1 MESLSFAWTI
11 GQQAFDPSNLPL
23 VFGDRNEGH
32 FSKVMLLVIALG
44 AVSYWLMQRGVV
56 KSKPMLWTGV
66 GLFVLAALMSFA
78 AIPTD
83 LESIVRMCFCI
94 LGIGGGFGFIIAR
107 EPVHAA
113 LGFATAVLS
122 TCGVMF
128 MQYAYFVSA
137 ATMIVYAGATIIIFL
152 FVLMF
157 AQQTKLRVYDVELTR
172 PAVAAFI
179 GLSLLIAI
187 AWSVAGPEEIL
198 PIKLD
203 LTREKSLAARA
214 KDPERELP
222 PVPRPGITDEQVA
235 EFIPFKTSGLG
246 RAMYTDYL
254 LAVELAGTVLLVATI
269 GAIALAQKPDGGAS

>member
-1 MESLSFAWTI
+1 MDSPSFAWTI
-11 GQQAFDPSNLPL
+11 AQRTFDPTDLPY
-23 VFGDRNEGH
+23 VFGGRIEGH

-44 AVSYWLMQRGVV
+44 AIAYWLMQRGVV
-56 KSKPMLWTGV
+56 KSKPMALVGG
-66 GLFVLAALMSFA
+66 GLFVLAAIISFT

-83 LESIVRMCFCI
+83 LESIVRMCFC
-94 LGIGGGFGFIIAR
+94 LLAVGGGFGFLIAR

-172 PAVAAFI
+172 PAVAAI
-179 GLSLLIAI
+179 IATSLLVAI
-187 AWSVAGPEEIL
+187 AWSVAGPDEIL
-198 PIKLD
+198 PIRLD
-203 LTREKSLAARA
+203 LTRENSLAAVA
-214 KDPERELP
+214 SSPDHLP
-222 PVPRPGITDEQVA
+222 PVPRAGMSDKEVA
-235 EFIPFKTSGLG
+235 EFIPSKTSGLG

-269 GAIALAQKPDGGAS
+269 GAIALAQRPDGGAS

>member
-11 GQQAFDPSNLPL
+11 GQQAIDPTQLPL
-23 VFGDRNEGH
+23 VYGSRIEGH
-32 FSKVMLLVIALG
+32 FSRVMLIVIALG
-44 AVSYWLMQRGVV
+44 AVAYWLLQRGVV
-56 KSKPMLWTGV
+56 RSKPMAIAGGV
-66 GLFVLAALMSFA
+66 TFASAVLIAFTV
-78 AIPTD
+78 IPTD
-83 LESIVRMCFCI
+83 LESMVRMCFCV
-94 LGIGGGFGFIIAR
+94 LAVGGALGFIVAR

-113 LGFATAVLS
+113 LGFATSVLS

-128 MQYAYFVSA
+128 MQYAHFVAA

-157 AQQTKLRVYDVELTR
+157 AQQTHLRVYDVELTR
-172 PAVAAFI
+172 PAVAAVI
-179 GLSLLIAI
+179 ATALLVAI
-187 AWSVAGPEEIL
+187 TWSVSDSDEIL

-214 KDPERELP
+214 ENPATEMP
-222 PVPRPGITDEQVA
+222 PVPRAGMTEMQKA
-235 EFIPFKTSGLG
+235 QFIPSKTSGLG

-269 GAIALAQKPDGGAS
+269 GAIALAQKPEGGAS

>member
-1 MESLSFAWTI
+1 
-11 GQQAFDPSNLPL
+11 
-23 VFGDRNEGH
+23 
-32 FSKVMLLVIALG
+32 MLLAIGLG
-44 AVSYWLMQRGVV
+44 AIAYWLMQRGVV
-56 KSKPMLWTGV
+56 KSKPMAIAG
-66 GLFVLAALMSFA
+66 GCLFVLAAIISFTA
-78 AIPTD
+78 VPTD
-83 LESIVRMCFCI
+83 LESLVRMCFC
-94 LGIGGGFGFIIAR
+94 LLAVGGGFGFLIAR

-172 PAVAAFI
+172 PAVAAI
-179 GLSLLIAI
+179 IATSLLVAI
-187 AWSVAGPEEIL
+187 AWSVAGPDEIL

-203 LTREKSLAARA
+203 LTRENSLAAVA
-214 KDPERELP
+214 KSPDQLR
-222 PVPRPGITDEQVA
+222 PVPRAGMSDKEVA
-235 EFIPFKTSGLG
+235 EFIPSKTSGLG

-269 GAIALAQKPDGGAS
+269 GAIALAQRPNGGAS

>member
-1 MESLSFAWTI
+1 MDSPSFAWTI
-11 GQQAFDPSNLPL
+11 AQRTFDPTDLPL
-23 VFGDRNEGH
+23 VFGGRIEGH

-44 AVSYWLMQRGVV
+44 AIAYWLMQRGVV
-56 KSKPMLWTGV
+56 KSKPMALVGG
-66 GLFVLAALMSFA
+66 GLFVLAAIISFT

-83 LESIVRMCFCI
+83 LESIVRMCFC
-94 LGIGGGFGFIIAR
+94 LLAVGGGFGFLIAR

-172 PAVAAFI
+172 PAVAAI
-179 GLSLLIAI
+179 IATSLLVAI
-187 AWSVAGPEEIL
+187 AWSVAGPDEIL

-203 LTREKSLAARA
+203 LTRENSLAASA
-214 KDPERELP
+214 TSPDQLP
-222 PVPRPGITDEQVA
+222 PVPRAGMSDKEVA
-235 EFIPFKTSGLG
+235 EFIPSKTSGLG

-269 GAIALAQKPDGGAS
+269 GAIALAQRPDGGAS